1 MNNLPS
7 LAAVSDEVNQY
18 IPVWRIRQA
27 AELAT
32 NYVMNYT
39 EAEAKVREAT
49 NEDPWGPPGPI
60 LQEITRYT
68 TSHICYGEVMGM
80 LWSRMCQ
87 DNEDAWRRVYKSLL
101 VLEHLVKH
109 GNERVINNAKERIY
123 DLRTLTNYR
132 HIDHK
137 GKDQGINVKN
147 RARILVEMLG
157 SDDNIRDARAEA
169 KRNKAK
175 FGGVGSSG
183 RSGGSSSHN
192 TDFGNGGRY
201 DQPSSGGSNGKS
213 NDKSNKSESFSGG
226 LGGGYDDYKPTKTSP
241 PKKEHKPYDTEPVN
255 FENKFEAISSNDQ
268 NNFDADWASAPST
281 NTPVKEAQ
289 VTGGSFEDNNDGFEA
304 NWASAPSA
312 SAKVVKKS
320 VPRRMVSLGAAA
332 SYQAPAV
339 SQMSNSQSAPAV
351 QNKTAQQPA
360 KTAQP
365 ANNFDL
371 LGGLGEST
379 PASSQNNVNSQNNSN
394 WDPFAS
400 SSSSNAVQA
409 PVQQAQ
415 KPQNADPFG
424 DWMNSGSTTAV
435 APMQTSQ
442 KPKTT
447 NIDDI
452 FGSISN
458 STTQESTFKP
468 TFTPQNS
475 LMTPTSSTNYDLGN
489 SFAVMNVAAQPNKT
503 AQPERKASL
512 TSANAGSTWS
522 GIGGL
527 DSLMS
532 NNSGP
537 SKGKSMNSMMS
548 PTTNS
553 QPKSNPDPFA
563 NLF

>member
-68 TSHICYGEVMGM
+68 SSHICYGEVMGM

-201 DQPSSGGSNGKS
+201 DQPSSNSNE
-213 NDKSNKSESFSGG
+213 KSNKSESFSGG

-241 PKKEHKPYDTEPVN
+241 SKNEHKPYDTEPVN

-281 NTPVKEAQ
+281 NTPVKVAK
-289 VTGGSFEDNNDGFEA
+289 VTGDSFDDNNDGFEA

-312 SAKVVKKS
+312 STKVVNKS
-320 VPRRMVSLGAAA
+320 VPRRMISLGAAA

-339 SQMSNSQSAPAV
+339 SRMSNSQSAPVV
-351 QNKTAQQPA
+351 QNKTAQPPA

-365 ANNFDL
+365 VSNFDL
-371 LGGLGEST
+371 LGGLGETT
-379 PASSQNNVNSQNNSN
+379 PSSQNNNN
-394 WDPFAS
+394 WDPF
-400 SSSSNAVQA
+400 SSNASSNTVPTPVKKLPAQQVQ
-409 PVQQAQ
+409 
-415 KPQNADPFG
+415 KSQNADPFG
-424 DWMNSGSTTAV
+424 DWMNSGSAATTT
-435 APMQTSQ
+435 PIQTALT
-442 KPKTT
+442 PKTT
-447 NIDDI
+447 NINDI

-458 STTQESTFKP
+458 TQASTFKP

-475 LMTPTSSTNYDLGN
+475 LVTPSTNYNLSD
-489 SFAVMNVAAQPNKT
+489 SFAAMNVAPQPNKT

-512 TSANAGSTWS
+512 TSANAGSTWA

-537 SKGKSMNSMMS
+537 SKGKSMNSMIS